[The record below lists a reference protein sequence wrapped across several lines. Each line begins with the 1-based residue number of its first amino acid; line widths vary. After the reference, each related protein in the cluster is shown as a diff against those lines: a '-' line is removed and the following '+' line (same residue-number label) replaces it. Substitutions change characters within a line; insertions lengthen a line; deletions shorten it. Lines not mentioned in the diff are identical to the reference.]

1 MAKKKVDVLQAKQAE
16 LAEYSAQF
24 NNAVGVVT
32 TAVQNLNQ
40 LNEKISE
47 KIKEIDDYQN
57 ELAKTRDGLN
67 ATKSKNEQVIKN
79 FNALL
84 CIEEA
89 E

>member
-1 MAKKKVDVLQAKQAE
+1 MAKKKVDVLQAKKAE

-24 NNAVGVVT
+24 DNAVGVVT

-47 KIKEIDDYQN
+47 KIKEIDDYQT
-57 ELAKTRDGLN
+57 ELSKTRDGLN

>member
-40 LNEKISE
+40 LNEKIYE